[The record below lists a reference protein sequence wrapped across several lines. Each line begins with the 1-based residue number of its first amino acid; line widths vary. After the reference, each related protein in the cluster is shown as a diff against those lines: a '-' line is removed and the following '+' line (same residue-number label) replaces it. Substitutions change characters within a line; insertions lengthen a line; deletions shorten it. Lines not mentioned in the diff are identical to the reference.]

1 MITHQTFT
9 TLSTRTEKVIFIKEV
24 LKMTARRKEIFIQ
37 LIILAV
43 VIMVVIFGGRYERG
57 YYAVASEPM
66 VLAVGIFLIYLNH
79 KLK

>member
-1 MITHQTFT
+1 
-9 TLSTRTEKVIFIKEV
+9 
-24 LKMTARRKEIFIQ
+24 MTARKKEVFIQ

-57 YYAVASEPM
+57 YYALASEPM